1 MPKVSDA
8 DLAYYAKFGGVSD
21 IPDMA
26 RELIAARQVIE
37 AVAALL
43 DEWDDA
49 AYCTS
54 CGIRQ
59 CETGHGDEHH
69 DGCKRTAVEH
79 ALRPLGRR
87 G

>member
-1 MPKVSDA
+1 MIDDA
-8 DLAYYAKFGGVSD
+8 DEMNTIKKL
-21 IPDMA
+21 
-26 RELIAARQVIE
+26 LE

-79 ALRPLGRR
+79 ALRAVGKEGLI
-87 G
+87 